1 MNMTS
6 KLIAVIGVF
15 CTFAVHAEN
24 LTVAAGQ
31 TETISED
38 KTYGTVTV
46 NGTLN
51 ITGGTFDATALNIGS
66 GVGETGL
73 VVVNGGT
80 LSMGSTKTIS
90 IGYNGGTGTLQI
102 DKGTKNIANNIILG
116 NGGNG
121 GVGTLRLNGGTVQ
134 GNGVLTAENSGSSRI
149 EFNGGMLKYTSYAFV
164 SKGQLL
170 TLASVSGKA
179 IDFLSI
185 NAEKTPFDLR
195 GPVVTEGD
203 GCIRFS
209 GNASKLILLANKKN
223 DCGTITYGHMG
234 GFVLEGELFRVDS
247 ADFFGGLDVSIKA
260 GSTGVAPVLDLNG
273 NAVSVGS
280 FEVAGVV
287 TNKASD
293 SATLAVGAEVADK
306 TSVFDVAD
314 MDGRIALVKKG
325 ASTLD
330 FKQDSFFAPI
340 TISNGVFAVSS
351 RVAVSNLTQAA
362 NGLVKIGSDGVL
374 EFHGDM
380 WTAPAFAADSV
391 GPVET
396 IGGVGRVQTINT
408 PGVAFKGDLSVKSGK
423 LDVINLGGPVGDRY
437 FRFTMK
443 ASSYHHT
450 EMALERFRLLDE
462 SGNVISDGLTEA
474 AVGTPAALLAPGT
487 VAFSDTYTQHFSSNV
502 ANLFDG
508 QLGTWIFFK
517 DTNAEFWPTN
527 IANNTWR
534 TFVFRLPADVTAPV
548 AKFQLTSPHQNANT
562 RTVAA
567 WSLESS
573 PDGVNWQMLD
583 DRLARTPSTENTD
596 YGPFSFTNTVKG
608 VATNISFPT
617 TANLSV
623 ASGASVDFKA
633 TVCTVPGLAVDMSAY
648 AGGSATI
655 SGFQPLADGQ
665 RIELTNV
672 TGAAPYALPILF
684 DGLADGKYGNW
695 TASVDGASESNW
707 QMKVR
712 GGVASI
718 GPVPGLILL
727 FR

>member
-1 MNMTS
+1 MNISNKIITA
-6 KLIAVIGVF
+6 IAMF
-15 CTFAVHAEN
+15 CAFAVHAEN
-24 LTVAAGQ
+24 LTVEAGQ
-31 TETISED
+31 TLTLSED
-38 KTYGTVTV
+38 KTYETVTV

-134 GNGVLTAENSGSSRI
+134 GNGVQTAENSGSSRI

-223 DCGTITYGHMG
+223 GCGTITYGHMG

-260 GSTGVAPVLDLNG
+260 GSTGGAPVLDLNG

-362 NGLVKIGSDGVL
+362 NGLIKISEGGVL
-374 EFHGDM
+374 EFCGDI
-380 WTAPAFAADSV
+380 WTAPAFTDDSV

-396 IGGVGRVQTINT
+396 QGGEQSINT
-408 PGVAFKGDLSVKSGK
+408 SSVAFKGDLAVKNGK
-423 LDVINLGGPVGDRY
+423 LGVFNLGGPVGDRY

-443 ASSYHHT
+443 ASRYHHT
-450 EMALERFRLLDE
+450 EMALGRFRLLDE
-462 SGNVISDGLTEA
+462 FGNVLSDGLAEA
-474 AVGTPAALLAPGT
+474 AVGTPAASLEPGT
-487 VAFSDTYTQHFSSNV
+487 AAFAATYVQHNTSNV

-508 QLGTWIFFK
+508 QLDTWVFFK

-527 IANNTWR
+527 IAANTWR
-534 TFVFRLPADVTAPV
+534 SLVFRLPTDATAPV
-548 AKFQLTSPHQNANT
+548 AKYQLTSPWQNAKT

-573 PDGVNWQMLD
+573 PDGVNWSMLD
-583 DRLARTPSTENTD
+583 DRLTTKTSEEKTD
-596 YGPFSFTNTVKG
+596 YVDGPFVFTNTVKG
-608 VATNISFPT
+608 VAAAISFPA

-633 TVCTVPGLAVDMSAY
+633 TACTIPGLAVDMSAY

>member
-1 MNMTS
+1 MNIKCILACAGALALTTAASAVDMTVPAGDVS
-6 KLIAVIGVF
+6 NITENV
-15 CTFAVHAEN
+15 TF
-24 LTVAAGQ
+24 
-31 TETISED
+31 
-38 KTYGTVTV
+38 GTVTV

-51 ITGGTFDATALNIGS
+51 IIGGTFDATALNIGS
-66 GVGETGL
+66 GVGATGL
-73 VVVNGGT
+73 VVVNGGK
-80 LSMGSTKTIS
+80 LSMGGSKTIS
-90 IGYNGGTGTLQI
+90 IGYYGGKGTLQI
-102 DKGTKNIANNIILG
+102 DKGTGNIANEVILG

-121 GVGTLRLNGGTVQ
+121 GVGIYRLNGGSVQ
-134 GNGVLTAENSGSSRI
+134 GRCIQTAQNSGQSRI
-149 EFNGGMLKYTSYAFV
+149 EFNGGYLKTTAQSLV
-164 SKGQLL
+164 PKGELL
-170 TLASVSGKA
+170 TLESVNGNP
-179 IDFLSI
+179 IEFQLLNENLSVF
-185 NAEKTPFDLR
+185 NTSWGGALK
-195 GPVVTEGD
+195 TEG
-203 GCIRFS
+203 S
-209 GNASKLILLANKKN
+209 GALTIVGTKVKLAVYST
-223 DCGTITYGHMG
+223 GSYITYGHTG
-234 GFVLEGELFRVDS
+234 GIALRGTEFCVDS
-247 ADFFGGLDVSIKA
+247 ASFFKGLDVSVVSGSA
-260 GSTGVAPVLDLNG
+260 GVVSVLDLNG
-273 NAVSVGS
+273 KAITVGS
-280 FEVAGVV
+280 LEVAGVV
-287 TNKASD
+287 TNKASG
-293 SATLAVGAEVADK
+293 SLALAVGAEGADK
-306 TSVFDVAD
+306 TSAFDVAD
-314 MDGRIALVKKG
+314 VDGRIALVKKG

-340 TISNGVFAVSS
+340 TVSNGVFAISS

-573 PDGVNWQMLD
+573 PDGVNWQVLD

-596 YGPFSFTNTVKG
+596 YGPFSFTNIVKG
-608 VATNISFPT
+608 VATNITFPA

-633 TVCTVPGLAVDMSAY
+633 TACTVPGLTVDMSAY

-655 SGFQPLADGQ
+655 SGFQPLATGQ
-665 RIELTNV
+665 RIELTNA

-695 TASVDGASESNW
+695 TASVDGESESNW

-712 GGVASI
+712 GGVASV
-718 GPVPGLILL
+718 GPVPGLLLL